1 MRVSQGKWTHPCC
14 QPIQEK
20 GGYYSIL
27 LWFMKDPEMKKIHP
41 SDLSPKKAGQ
51 GIKERKGAREKGR
64 RREIGEKED
73 KRKGERSVLADSQDA
88 LDVSFY
94 PMSLMPEYH
103 NLVSVHNRVNLINW
117 ISRLFCRVLNVTIFI
132 ISLFPSLSSFLS
144 LSPWISIFLPSLLIF
159 FSNQ

>member
-1 MRVSQGKWTHPCC
+1 M
-14 QPIQEK
+14 
-20 GGYYSIL
+20 
-27 LWFMKDPEMKKIHP
+27 
-41 SDLSPKKAGQ
+41 
-51 GIKERKGAREKGR
+51 
-64 RREIGEKED
+64 GEKED

-144 LSPWISIFLPSLLIF
+144 LSP
-159 FSNQ
+159 